1 VLRAAISLYQDQ
13 RRRREHAHRPMFFAV
28 VTIGFSHAASSCFS
42 ALPGPLNIATPIQE
56 ETNQL
61 LLQYTGASEWQLRHD
76 SSHLDLVAAGSV
88 GRMQYAGTSFAPQ
101 FAEIHAPAEHT
112 LGAKRHVYP
121 AEMQLFHAS
130 PQGKVLALSLLFKRG
145 APSPFVD
152 ALLSAIEKG
161 QSNVAVQLPSLL
173 QDGEGYFAYATPRC
187 ANAARSL
194 NAADQWVLLSK
205 MATVS
210 DDQVARLAKA
220 LPGLA
225 ASTRPSSAAANGVEI
240 FSARPTKTAAA
251 AAPPAPTVPTA
262 LIQAAAAPPAPALP
276 APALPAPAMP
286 ATLVQGGVA
295 SQGSLD
301 AVLAAY
307 PPEQREQLVN
317 QYKQWYDNYEK
328 YLTQVQGNQAYTQ
341 QALAYE
347 QYQNEQKRAAD
358 QQKEANI
365 ITDGIPMSFL
375 DTTPVGGAKAVSLSA
390 LQVEEADLTR
400 REAAVAAREAA
411 VSKREEEVASIA
423 ASLAAMSSSP
433 AAGRRL
439 RGSAEPAKA
448 AKAAKGESFAQ
459 LGTQTRMQTK
469 ARSGTVRGEGSNLH
483 VVAAANLPA
492 DGGDHEDASTVA
504 SATGTADDEDGGEK
518 VKVEDAPSTAAE
530 DAIGENADNDD
541 LEDILLQKAARTR
554 RVQAGKVAPAPAKKA
569 VKKAA

>member
-1 VLRAAISLYQDQ
+1 
-13 RRRREHAHRPMFFAV
+13 
-28 VTIGFSHAASSCFS
+28 
-42 ALPGPLNIATPIQE
+42 
-56 ETNQL
+56 
-61 LLQYTGASEWQLRHD
+61 
-76 SSHLDLVAAGSV
+76 
-88 GRMQYAGTSFAPQ
+88 MQYAGTSFAPQ

-112 LGAKRHVYP
+112 LGAKHHVYP
-121 AEMQLFHAS
+121 AELQLFHAS

-152 ALLSAIEKG
+152 AVLSAVEKG
-161 QSNVAVQLPSLL
+161 QTSVAVQLPSLL
-173 QDGEGYFAYATPRC
+173 QAGEGYFAYATPRC

-225 ASTRPSSAAANGVEI
+225 ASTRPSAAANGVQI
-240 FSARPTKTAAA
+240 FSAQPGPKAPVPA
-251 AAPPAPTVPTA
+251 AAPPV
-262 LIQAAAAPPAPALP
+262 PALP
-276 APALPAPAMP
+276 AA
-286 ATLVQGGVA
+286 LVQGGA
-295 SQGSLD
+295 TSQGSLD

-328 YLTQVQGNQAYTQ
+328 YLNQVQGNEAYTQ

-358 QQKEANI
+358 AQKEANI
-365 ITDGIPMSFL
+365 ITGGYPMSFL
-375 DTTPVGGAKAVSLSA
+375 NTTTGTGKAPLSA
-390 LQVEEADLTR
+390 LQVREADVAR

-423 ASLAAMSSSP
+423 ASLAAMQP
-433 AAGRRL
+433 GRDATKRL
-439 RGSAEPAKA
+439 RGASPA
-448 AKAAKGESFAQ
+448 GESFAQ
-459 LGTQTRMQTK
+459 LRTETRTQSQAGASARGT
-469 ARSGTVRGEGSNLH
+469 GSNLH
-483 VVAAANLPA
+483 IVAAANLPA
-492 DGGDHEDASTVA
+492 DSGDHEDAATVA

-541 LEDILLQKAARTR
+541 LENILLQKAARTHR
-554 RVQAGKVAPAPAKKA
+554 L
-569 VKKAA
+569 KAARTQVLARTVAKVPAAAK

>member
-1 VLRAAISLYQDQ
+1 
-13 RRRREHAHRPMFFAV
+13 
-28 VTIGFSHAASSCFS
+28 
-42 ALPGPLNIATPIQE
+42 
-56 ETNQL
+56 
-61 LLQYTGASEWQLRHD
+61 
-76 SSHLDLVAAGSV
+76 
-88 GRMQYAGTSFAPQ
+88 MQYAGSSFAPQ

-112 LGAKRHVYP
+112 LGAKHHVYP

-145 APSPFVD
+145 APSPLFD

-276 APALPAPAMP
+276 APALPA
-286 ATLVQGGVA
+286 TLVQGGVA

-301 AVLAAY
+301 SILAAY
-307 PPEQREQLVN
+307 LPEQREQLVN

-358 QQKEANI
+358 AQKEANI
-365 ITDGIPMSFL
+365 ITGGFPMSFL
-375 DTTPVGGAKAVSLSA
+375 DTTPVGKAPLSA
-390 LQVEEADLTR
+390 LQVQEADLAR

-423 ASLAAMSSSP
+423 ASLAAMQP
-433 AAGRRL
+433 ASRRL
-439 RGSAEPAKA
+439 RGA
-448 AKAAKGESFAQ
+448 AASSGESFAQ
-459 LGTQTRMQTK
+459 L
-469 ARSGTVRGEGSNLH
+469 
-483 VVAAANLPA
+483 
-492 DGGDHEDASTVA
+492 
-504 SATGTADDEDGGEK
+504 
-518 VKVEDAPSTAAE
+518 
-530 DAIGENADNDD
+530 
-541 LEDILLQKAARTR
+541 RTET
-554 RVQAGKVAPAPAKKA
+554 
-569 VKKAA
+569 

>member
-1 VLRAAISLYQDQ
+1 
-13 RRRREHAHRPMFFAV
+13 MFFTLVA
-28 VTIGFSHAASSCFS
+28 IGAAHTASSCFS
-42 ALPGPLNIATPIQE
+42 ALPGPLNIAAPIQE

-61 LLQYTGASEWQLRHD
+61 LLQYSGAAQWQLRHD
-76 SSHLDLVAAGSV
+76 ASHLDLVAAGSV
-88 GRMQYAGTSFAPQ
+88 GGMQYAGTAFAPQ

-121 AEMQLFHAS
+121 AELQLFHAS

-145 APSPFVD
+145 APSPLFD
-152 ALLSAIEKG
+152 AVISALETGK
-161 QSNVAVQLPSLL
+161 SNVPVQLPSLL

-187 ANAARSL
+187 ASSARSL

-210 DDQVARLAKA
+210 DEQVARLSKA

-225 ASTRPSSAAANGVEI
+225 ASSRPSVTADGVQI
-240 FSARPTKTAAA
+240 FTAKTAQPAQPVTLMQTAQPALA
-251 AAPPAPTVPTA
+251 AAPAA
-262 LIQAAAAPPAPALP
+262 LPPALP
-276 APALPAPAMP
+276 PAL
-286 ATLVQGGVA
+286 VQAGTGA
-295 SQGSLD
+295 QGSLD

-317 QYKQWYDNYEK
+317 QYKNWYDNYEK

-358 QQKEANI
+358 MQKEANV
-365 ITDGIPMSFL
+365 ITGGFPMSFL
-375 DTTPVGGAKAVSLSA
+375 DTTPVGKAPLSA
-390 LQVEEADLTR
+390 LQVQEADLAR

-423 ASLAAMSSSP
+423 ASLAAMQGP
-433 AAGRRL
+433 RL
-439 RGSAEPAKA
+439 RGARPAA
-448 AKAAKGESFAQ
+448 ESFAQ
-459 LGTQTRMQTK
+459 LRTETRTQTAAGAL
-469 ARSGTVRGEGSNLH
+469 ARGMGSDLH

-492 DGGDHEDASTVA
+492 DSGDHEDASTVA
-504 SATGTADDEDGGEK
+504 SASGTADDEDGGEK

-541 LEDILLQKAARTR
+541 LENILLQKAAKTR
-554 RVQAGKVAPAPAKKA
+554 RMAAAKVAAPAKKA
-569 VKKAA
+569 A

>member
-1 VLRAAISLYQDQ
+1 
-13 RRRREHAHRPMFFAV
+13 MFFILLSTSV
-28 VTIGFSHAASSCFS
+28 SHAASSCFS

-61 LLQYTGASEWQLRHD
+61 LLQYTGATEWQLRHD

-88 GRMQYAGTSFAPQ
+88 GGMQYAGTSFAPQ

-145 APSPFVD
+145 APSPLFD
-152 ALLSAIEKG
+152 AVLSAVEKG
-161 QSNVAVQLPSLL
+161 QTSVAVQLPSLL
-173 QDGEGYFAYATPRC
+173 QAGEGYFAYATPRC
-187 ANAARSL
+187 ANAARAL

-225 ASTRPSSAAANGVEI
+225 ASTRPSAAANGVQI
-240 FSARPTKTAAA
+240 FSAQPGPKAPVPA
-251 AAPPAPTVPTA
+251 AAPPV
-262 LIQAAAAPPAPALP
+262 PALP
-276 APALPAPAMP
+276 AA
-286 ATLVQGGVA
+286 LVQGGA
-295 SQGSLD
+295 SSQGSLD

-358 QQKEANI
+358 AQKEASI
-365 ITDGIPMSFL
+365 ITGGLPMPMSFL
-375 DTTPVGGAKAVSLSA
+375 DTTPVAGAKAPLSA
-390 LQVEEADLTR
+390 LQVQEADLAR

-423 ASLAAMSSSP
+423 ASLAAMQPPPSQP
-433 AAGRRL
+433 ARRAL
-439 RGSAEPAKA
+439 RGGVSSKTAPAQ
-448 AKAAKGESFAQ
+448 GESFAQ
-459 LGTQTRMQTK
+459 LRTETRTQTQTGAL
-469 ARSGTVRGEGSNLH
+469 ARGMGSDLH

-492 DGGDHEDASTVA
+492 DSGDHEDASTVA

-530 DAIGENADNDD
+530 DAVGENADNDD
-541 LEDILLQKAARTR
+541 LENILLQKAARTH
-554 RVQAGKVAPAPAKKA
+554 RVPVARVPPAGKARTH
-569 VKKAA
+569 

>member
-1 VLRAAISLYQDQ
+1 
-13 RRRREHAHRPMFFAV
+13 MFFTLVSISAAN
-28 VTIGFSHAASSCFS
+28 AASSCFS
-42 ALPGPLNIATPIQE
+42 ALPGPVNIAAPIQQ

-61 LLQYTGASEWQLRHD
+61 LLQYSGATEWQLRHD
-76 SSHLDLVAAGSV
+76 SSHLDLVAPGSV
-88 GRMQYAGTSFAPQ
+88 GAMQYAGTAFAPS

-112 LGAKRHVYP
+112 LGAKHNVYP

-145 APSPFVD
+145 APSPLFDTV
-152 ALLSAIEKG
+152 LSAIEKG
-161 QSNVAVQLPSLL
+161 QSTVPVQLPSLL

-187 ANAARSL
+187 ADAARSL

-225 ASTRPSSAAANGVEI
+225 ASTRPSAPANGVQI
-240 FSARPTKTAAA
+240 FSASAARKTAVA
-251 AAPPAPTVPTA
+251 AAPPAPPAVP
-262 LIQAAAAPPAPALP
+262 AA
-276 APALPAPAMP
+276 
-286 ATLVQGGVA
+286 LVQGGA
-295 SQGSLD
+295 STQGGAGSLGSLD

-358 QQKEANI
+358 AQKEANI
-365 ITDGIPMSFL
+365 ITGGFPMSFL
-375 DTTPVGGAKAVSLSA
+375 DTTPVGKGPMSA
-390 LQVEEADLTR
+390 LQVHEADLAR

-423 ASLAAMSSSP
+423 ASLAAMQAP
-433 AAGRRL
+433 AMQAPASRRL
-439 RGSAEPAKA
+439 RGNGA
-448 AKAAKGESFAQ
+448 AQGESFAQ
-459 LGTQTRMQTK
+459 LRTETRSQTQSG
-469 ARSGTVRGEGSNLH
+469 RSAVGASVRGTGSNLH
-483 VVAAANLPA
+483 IVAAANLPA
-492 DGGDHEDASTVA
+492 DSGDHEDASTVA
-504 SATGTADDEDGGEK
+504 SASGTADDEDGGEK

-541 LEDILLQKAARTR
+541 LENILLQKAAKTR
-554 RVQAGKVAPAPAKKA
+554 RIPAAKVAA
-569 VKKAA
+569 VPKKAAQKAV